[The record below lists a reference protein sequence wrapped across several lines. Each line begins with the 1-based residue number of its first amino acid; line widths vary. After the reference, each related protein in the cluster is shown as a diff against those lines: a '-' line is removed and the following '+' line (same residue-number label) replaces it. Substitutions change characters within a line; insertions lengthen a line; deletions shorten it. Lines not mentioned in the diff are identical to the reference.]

1 MLFYASEYERKAFCA
16 DTNMIF
22 FFFQNNI
29 FTINFIICI
38 DI

>member
-22 FFFQNNI
+22 FFQNNI